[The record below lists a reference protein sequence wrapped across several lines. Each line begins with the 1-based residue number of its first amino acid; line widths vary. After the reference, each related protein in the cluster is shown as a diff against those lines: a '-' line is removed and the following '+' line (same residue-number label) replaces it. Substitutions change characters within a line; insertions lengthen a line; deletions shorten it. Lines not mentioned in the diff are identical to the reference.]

1 MESSLKP
8 DVNSVT
14 FIIWSAHSPRN
25 MILVG
30 RSWLWPTGLPST
42 SGLSMPDLCWRYYFE
57 DWGEGGEGSP
67 GIRWRPP
74 PVIKTLDS
82 SIFELP
88 PSFPFHVQLHAS
100 QHPPYGWEGVFV
112 VSPMLITFGSPEPVI
127 LPSTPHPHGRLTA
140 VPHRPPPLPPPT
152 PNWTTLWPGCSA
164 RNSGK

>member
-74 PVIKTLDS
+74 PGDQNVGFFYLWTPPLLPVPCTTARIPTPSLRMGGGFRGLPDAYNLWLAWTSNPAVHPAS
-82 SIFELP
+82 SRTFNRRPSSTPTPP
-88 PSFPFHVQLHAS
+88 PSHSQLDYIVA
-100 QHPPYGWEGVFV
+100 W
-112 VSPMLITFGSPEPVI
+112 L
-127 LPSTPHPHGRLTA
+127 
-140 VPHRPPPLPPPT
+140 
-152 PNWTTLWPGCSA
+152 
-164 RNSGK
+164 